1 MEKVNI
7 LLSRFQPFTL
17 GHLKCCTKVYKQRG
31 IKTVL
36 CVIDNVKPK
45 ESCPFRTKA
54 IWTGLKNIVKNH
66 EEIIDIVLIKSV
78 DILKI
83 GQAIGAKGYEIVSWC
98 CGTDRF
104 NDYSKMCKK
113 YTPSVEV
120 IEIKRDESSISATQV
135 RDAILKD
142 KEDIFKEL
150 TPQELHK
157 SYKRFKSS
165 LEALD

>member
-31 IKTVL
+31 IRTVL
-36 CVIDNVKPK
+36 CVIDNTKPEEK
-45 ESCPFRTKA
+45 NPFTTKT
-54 IWTGLKNIVKNH
+54 IWKGLKNIVKNY

-98 CGTDRF
+98 CGSDRF
-104 NDYSKMCKK
+104 SDYSKMCKK

-120 IEIKRDESSISATQV
+120 IEIKRDESSISSTQV
-135 RDAILKD
+135 RSAIEKD

-150 TPQELHK
+150 TPKEIHK
-157 SYKRFKSS
+157 SYERFKSS
-165 LEALD
+165 LEALK

>member
-1 MEKVNI
+1 MDYAASKSALMYGFTKSLAQFGASHNI
-7 LLSRFQPFTL
+7 RAVCVSPGPVLTRAAMANMQTLLGRAAEPQ
-17 GHLKCCTKVYKQRG
+17 
-31 IKTVL
+31 
-36 CVIDNVKPK
+36 
-45 ESCPFRTKA
+45 
-54 IWTGLKNIVKNH
+54 
-66 EEIIDIVLIKSV
+66 EIIDLVLIKSV

-157 SYKRFKSS
+157 SYERFKSS